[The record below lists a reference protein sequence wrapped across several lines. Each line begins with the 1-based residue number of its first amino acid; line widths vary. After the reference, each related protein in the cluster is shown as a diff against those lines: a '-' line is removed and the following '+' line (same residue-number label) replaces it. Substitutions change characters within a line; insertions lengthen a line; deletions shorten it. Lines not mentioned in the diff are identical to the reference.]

1 MHSLSTIFFLGG
13 NMKLS
18 NSYFYTLRENPK
30 DEESLSGNLLV
41 RSGMI
46 KKLGAGIYMYLPL
59 GYKVLDKIMKIIKE
73 EMDRAGAEELLM
85 PSLIPSEYYEKCG
98 RVEAFGDDM
107 FNLHDRYNKSLVLGP
122 THEELFTIAAKAMV
136 KSYKSLHFTIY
147 QQATKFRDEP
157 RPRYGLIRV
166 REFIMKD
173 AYSFDKDEEGL
184 DQSYQAMKNAYN
196 NIYNRLG
203 VNYKI
208 VRADNGAMGGT
219 LSEEYQA
226 LTDIGEDVLVL
237 CPKCNYASN
246 LEIAETVSSLTSTEE
261 PQKLTMVSTPEQKT
275 IADVCNY
282 LHLDVTKSIKALL
295 MDVNNELVAFFIRGD
310 RELCENKVCKLLNVK
325 EIKFADDNLIAQSN
339 AVAGYTGPIKLNCKV
354 VIDNEVLKMK
364 NFCCGANR
372 EGYHYIN
379 ANIADI
385 KYDIVGDITNVQE
398 GDLCPCCGE
407 KLAIKK
413 GIEIGNL
420 FKLGTKYAQ
429 KLGLTY
435 LDENNQEQIVTMGSY
450 GIGPGRILASIA
462 EQQNDENGLIFPMNI
477 APYQVAIIQIDM
489 NNPDQTKIAN
499 MLYEELLK
507 NKIDVVYDDREERPG
522 VKFKDIDLIGVPLR
536 ITVGKKI
543 NENKV
548 ELKERKTNIQE
559 DYLISEI
566 VSKIIK
572 KIEDSLK

>member
-1 MHSLSTIFFLGG
+1 
-13 NMKLS
+13 MKLS
-18 NSYFYTLRENPK
+18 NSYFYTLREKPK

-46 KKLGAGIYMYLPL
+46 KKVGAGIYMYLPL

-136 KSYKSLHFTIY
+136 KSYKNLHFTIY
-147 QQATKFRDEP
+147 QQANKFRDEP

-310 RELCENKVCKLLNVK
+310 RELCENKICKLLNVK

-379 ANIADI
+379 ANITDI

-407 KLAIKK
+407 KLAFKK

-489 NNPDQTKIAN
+489 NNPNQTKIAN